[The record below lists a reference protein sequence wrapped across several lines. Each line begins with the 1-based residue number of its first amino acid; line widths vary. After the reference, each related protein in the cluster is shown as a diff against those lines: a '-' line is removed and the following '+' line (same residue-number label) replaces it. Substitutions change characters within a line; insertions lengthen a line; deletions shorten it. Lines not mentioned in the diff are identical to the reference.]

1 MNGRDLFCLLDEL
14 DTMKLKTFF
23 RFTAPSNFVM
33 ITLMILP
40 LGLAI
45 LIGVN
50 RITFATFREPVF
62 VGLSNYVEVLA
73 DPAFW
78 GAFRWTLV
86 IIVIVVPAHII
97 VSFVAALLL
106 DQVTGRMR
114 AFYLAAMLIPMIVVP
129 VIGTVVFR
137 QMFQSTGLIAWFLR
151 VVTGEPFLFTETS
164 MKVLIVIHTIWIAS
178 PFALVIFF
186 AGLQTVK
193 QDLVDA
199 SSIDGANRLQ
209 QIRHV
214 IIPHLRALFLLNT
227 IIAVMDFFRLF
238 DNVFVLTRM
247 NPIFHADTLQTYL
260 FRMAMTVKRLGKA
273 NAGAVLTV
281 VLIMLALIPFLI
293 LLYREQVE
301 ER

>member
-1 MNGRDLFCLLDEL
+1 
-14 DTMKLKTFF
+14 
-23 RFTAPSNFVM
+23 
-33 ITLMILP
+33 
-40 LGLAI
+40 
-45 LIGVN
+45 
-50 RITFATFREPVF
+50 
-62 VGLSNYVEVLA
+62 
-73 DPAFW
+73 
-78 GAFRWTLV
+78 
-86 IIVIVVPAHII
+86 
-97 VSFVAALLL
+97 
-106 DQVTGRMR
+106 
-114 AFYLAAMLIPMIVVP
+114 
-129 VIGTVVFR
+129 
-137 QMFQSTGLIAWFLR
+137 
-151 VVTGEPFLFTETS
+151 
-164 MKVLIVIHTIWIAS
+164 MKVLIVIHTIWISS

-199 SSIDGANRLQ
+199 SSIDGASRLQ

-214 IIPHLRALFLLNT
+214 IIPHLRALFLLNA

-247 NPIFHADTLQTYL
+247 NPVFHADTLQTYL

-281 VLIMLALIPFLI
+281 VLIMVALIPFLI

>member
-1 MNGRDLFCLLDEL
+1 
-14 DTMKLKTFF
+14 MKLKTFF
-23 RFTAPSNFVM
+23 QFTAPSNFVM
-33 ITLMILP
+33 VALMILP

-45 LIGVN
+45 LMGVN
-50 RITFATFREPVF
+50 RITFATFKEPVF
-62 VGLSNYVEVLA
+62 VGLSNYVEVLG

-78 GAFRWTLV
+78 TAFRWNLL
-86 IIVIVVPAHII
+86 IIAIVVPAHII
-97 VSFVAALLL
+97 VAFVEALLL
-106 DQVTGRMR
+106 DQVTGRIR
-114 AFYLAAMLIPMIVVP
+114 GFYLALLLIPMIVVP

-137 QMFQSTGLIAWFLR
+137 QLFQSTGLLGWFLR
-151 VVTGEPFLFTETS
+151 VVLGEPFLFTETS
-164 MKVLIVIHTIWIAS
+164 MKTLILLHTIWISS

-193 QDLVDA
+193 QELVDA

-209 QIRHV
+209 QIRHIV
-214 IIPHLRALFLLNT
+214 IPHLRSLFLLNA

-247 NPIFHADTLQTYL
+247 NPTFHSDTLQTYL

-281 VLIMLALIPFLI
+281 VLIMVALIPFLI
-293 LLYREQVE
+293 FLYREQVE